1 MTNAEQLFMDHIASY
16 DLRVD
21 CLMAGEL
28 NSKIILIGEYPGE
41 QECTFKRPFVGGSGK
56 ILSTA
61 LRNVGISV
69 DDCYRTNI
77 IKRRVTAQ
85 TPVSNLEYTLWKE
98 ALEYELSLLTD
109 ATTIVVLGNTPMQAL
124 LNFDGVMKYRG
135 SVYQYNGINTV
146 VLNNPALVLRMPET
160 EIIFNM
166 DIARVKQVYLG
177 DYKLIPIKEIIN
189 PTFAEAMQYMADI
202 KNIHKRFAIDIE
214 VIGGETACIGLAYK
228 PDEAMCINFRDNDK
242 NTFNVIEEFQI
253 LKTFADL
260 CDDESTTVIAQN
272 GNFDSYF
279 MGYKDHL
286 RFQIDFDTLL
296 AHHTLYPRLPHNLGF
311 LTSQYTNHP
320 YYKDESDQYKEDG
333 NIDTHWRY
341 NCKDAATT
349 FAVAIEEE
357 RELKEQNLYD
367 FFINH
372 VMFIHPNL
380 TEATVTGVRVD
391 IERKEQLKQ
400 ELQIELDRSLND
412 FVSSVR
418 TATGDSSYIINPSSP
433 KQLAKLFF
441 DDFQCKAVSRSTAAP
456 IRENWLKD
464 PRINDDIKTVINKLG
479 AYLVEQKF
487 YSTYANV
494 KLDEDNRFRSEWKQF
509 GTTSAPGRLSSA
521 QTLWGSGGNS
531 QNFPKRAYEMY
542 MPDEGCVFIYFDLSQ
557 AEARYVG
564 WDADIEKWKSD
575 FERAR
580 LTGDYDAHRALAAD
594 MYKIPYEEVPRDD
607 EDEDGN
613 HTIRWTAK
621 RCRHGLNYRMHI
633 DRLAQTT
640 GMTRM
645 QAASNYYVYHRTN
658 PQLQNWWRV
667 LEREVKKTRMLFNS
681 LGRRLF
687 ITERL
692 EGDALDAIVAFRP
705 QSTIGDK
712 VARVWAQCHADD
724 RWDKTRARIAINVHD
739 ALWGI
744 ATPDFAETALSI
756 MKAYAEQPIM
766 VTSII
771 TKKTEPLIIPADLK
785 ISDTSNG
792 KLLTM
797 ANMKK
802 VKLDAAKL

>member
-1 MTNAEQLFMDHIASY
+1 MADIEQQFLDHIASY
-16 DLRVD
+16 NLRID
-21 CLMAGEL
+21 CLMAGDVT
-28 NSKIILIGEYPGE
+28 SKIVLIGEYPGE
-41 QECTFKRPFVGGSGK
+41 QEVAFKRPFMGGSGK
-56 ILSTA
+56 ILSAA
-61 LRNVGISV
+61 LRAVGISI

-77 IKRRVTAQ
+77 VKRRVTAQ

-109 ATTIVVLGNTPMQAL
+109 VTTIVVLGATPAQAL
-124 LNFDGVMKYRG
+124 LNIDGVNKFRG
-135 SVYQYNGINTV
+135 SVYQYNGINAV

-166 DIARVKQVYLG
+166 DIQRVKQVYSG
-177 DYKLIPIKEIIN
+177 DYKVEPINCIIN
-189 PTFAEAMQYMADI
+189 PSFDDAMQYMHDI
-202 KNIHKRFAIDIE
+202 KYKHKRFATDIE
-214 VIGGETACIGLAYK
+214 VIGGETACIGLAYCAT
-228 PDEAMCINFRDNDK
+228 EAMCINFRDNDK
-242 NTFNVIEEFQI
+242 NRFNVIEEFQI
-253 LKTFADL
+253 LKAFADL
-260 CDDESTTVIAQN
+260 CDDETTTVIAQN

-286 RFQIDFDTLL
+286 RFPINFDTLL

-320 YYKDESDQYKEDG
+320 YYKDESDTYKEDG
-333 NIDTHWRY
+333 NIDTFWQY
-341 NCKDAATT
+341 NCKDCAITFIAA
-349 FAVAIEEE
+349 VELE

-391 IERKEQLKQ
+391 IEKKSQLQ
-400 ELQIELDRSLND
+400 TELRQDLEMHRENFIN
-412 FVSSVR
+412 SVH
-418 TATGDSSYIINPSSP
+418 TATGDNTYQINPSSP

-441 DDFQCKAVSRSTAAP
+441 DDFQCKATSRSTAAP

-464 PRINDDIKTVINKLG
+464 PRINDEIKTVINTLG
-479 AYLVEQKF
+479 RYLEEHKF
-487 YSTYANV
+487 FSTYANV

-509 GTTSAPGRLSSA
+509 GTTQAPGRLSSA

-542 MPDEGCVFIYFDLSQ
+542 MPDEGCVFIYFDLAQ

-564 WDADIEKWKSD
+564 WDANIEKWKED

-594 MYKIPYEEVPRDD
+594 MYKMPYDEVPKDD
-607 EDEDGN
+607 EDENGQ

-658 PQLQNWWRV
+658 PQLQEWWRR
-667 LEREVKKTRMLFNS
+667 LEREVKKTRTLFNS
-681 LGRRLF
+681 LGRRLL

-712 VARVWAQCHADD
+712 VSRVWAQCHSDS
-724 RWDKTRARIAINVHD
+724 RWNKSRARIAINVHD

-744 ATPDFAETALSI
+744 ATPDYAETALSI

-766 VTSII
+766 VTSIM
-771 TKKTEPLIIPADLK
+771 TNKTEPMIIPADLK
-785 ISDTSNG
+785 ISDTTNG
-792 KLLTM
+792 LPLTM
-797 ANMKK
+797 ANMRKI
-802 VKLDAAKL
+802 KLDAAKI